1 MLYLCINKND
11 KDMKY
16 VTTYTFVK
24 KVPRSYDKSN
34 KFAKVIVEEYK
45 TVYSVSV
52 QIIGYA
58 CPSVLDF
65 RVSKKKTTNP
75 YVAALGVVMGAYSNG
90 NI

>member
-1 MLYLCINKND
+1 
-11 KDMKY
+11 MKY
-16 VTTYTFVK
+16 VTTHTFVK

-34 KFAKVIVEEYK
+34 QFAKIIVEEYK

-52 QIIGYA
+52 QIVGYA

-65 RVSKKKTTNP
+65 RVSKKKTNNP
-75 YVAALGVVMGAYSNG
+75 YIAALGVVMGAYTIG